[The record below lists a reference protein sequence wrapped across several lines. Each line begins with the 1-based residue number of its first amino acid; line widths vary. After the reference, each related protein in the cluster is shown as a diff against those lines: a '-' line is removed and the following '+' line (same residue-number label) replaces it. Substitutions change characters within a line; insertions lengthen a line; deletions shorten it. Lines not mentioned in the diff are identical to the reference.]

1 MSRRNAKKNII
12 VWLCVWVILISL
24 SGCGKPDT
32 KADHM
37 LRVGVVTYTP
47 DDPFINAMT
56 DIIKSKTFEII
67 THNKALITN
76 FQKSPILDVIKLQ
89 ITKQTTE
96 IIHAQKK

>member
-1 MSRRNAKKNII
+1 MKSHEKEVKVIYKEDLFSDEIERFCIRMSRRNAKKNII

-56 DIIKSKTFEII
+56 DIIKS
-67 THNKALITN
+67 NLKAKRAIR
-76 FQKSPILDVIKLQ
+76 
-89 ITKQTTE
+89 
-96 IIHAQKK
+96 